1 MPGSASAP
9 SVCSRAGALGA
20 STVRD
25 EWFPRHGGF
34 CVEMAHSPPRR
45 LGLSPPPL
53 TSPPCRQVPGMDGRR
68 APGLGASLQPAVTP
82 HAPSIASAR
91 VLRTVRA
98 SMAVSPPR
106 RCSRGL
112 APSSVFLTRL
122 KLTLAVLVAGS
133 RRVEA
138 WRNTPS
144 SPLFSPLLSCS
155 LTNPCPNTPPLL
167 PNPPYRSRRLSSP
180 MKVASRRGCGARG
193 TTERRRHRL
202 GRRCCRL
209 LIPPCHT
216 RLKPSLF
223 LDPFTTRAT

>member
-1 MPGSASAP
+1 MDHSPIGSHAHIAP
-9 SVCSRAGALGA
+9 ATKCRL
-20 STVRD
+20 
-25 EWFPRHGGF
+25 P
-34 CVEMAHSPPRR
+34 PPRR
-45 LGLSPPPL
+45 LGYSPPPL

-112 APSSVFLTRL
+112 ACRVCLLTRVE
-122 KLTLAVLVAGS
+122 LTLAVLVAGS

-138 WRNTPS
+138 WRRAQDPA
-144 SPLFSPLLSCS
+144 LFSPLLSCS

-202 GRRCCRL
+202 GRRCYRL
-209 LIPPCHT
+209 LIPPCPT

>member
-1 MPGSASAP
+1 MPGRPSAAWFFRGPESASSP
-9 SVCSRAGALGA
+9 SLCSRTGALGA

-112 APSSVFLTRL
+112 ACRVCLLTRVE
-122 KLTLAVLVAGS
+122 LTLAVLVAGS

-138 WRNTPS
+138 WRSTPS
-144 SPLFSPLLSCS
+144 
-155 LTNPCPNTPPLL
+155 PPLL
-167 PNPPYRSRRLSSP
+167 HPSRLTLFTNPSPQTPPCSSHSPVVVALPSPLPKVPWRS
-180 MKVASRRGCGARG
+180 VRRG
-193 TTERRRHRL
+193 
-202 GRRCCRL
+202 
-209 LIPPCHT
+209 
-216 RLKPSLF
+216 SLNV
-223 LDPFTTRAT
+223 